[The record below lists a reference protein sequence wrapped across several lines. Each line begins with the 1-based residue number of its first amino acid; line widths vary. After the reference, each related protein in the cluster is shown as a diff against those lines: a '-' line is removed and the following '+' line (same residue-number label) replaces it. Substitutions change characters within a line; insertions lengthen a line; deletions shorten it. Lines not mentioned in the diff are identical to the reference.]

1 MQNNRGLS
9 LYKKLKTCGTLW
21 VWAVKNPHF
30 NKPTGV
36 NMKTLFEQYREQFSD
51 ILYCCYCLE
60 PKGESYSCCQ
70 ENHFIEFKD
79 LDIEDQKEIIEAELD
94 GNT

>member
-1 MQNNRGLS
+1 
-9 LYKKLKTCGTLW
+9 
-21 VWAVKNPHF
+21 VWTAKIHTF
-30 NKPTGV
+30 NKQTGV

-60 PKGESYSCCQ
+60 PKGESFSCCQ
-70 ENHFIEFKD
+70 ENHFIEFQD
-79 LDIEDQKEIIEAELD
+79 LDIDQQKDIIDAELD